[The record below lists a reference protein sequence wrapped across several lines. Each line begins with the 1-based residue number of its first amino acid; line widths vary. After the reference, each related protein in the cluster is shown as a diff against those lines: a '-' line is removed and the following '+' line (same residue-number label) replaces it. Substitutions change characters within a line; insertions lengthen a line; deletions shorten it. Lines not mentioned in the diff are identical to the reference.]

1 MSLWEKKDGIRESR
15 FLIVTQQIV
24 SPIHL
29 SLAQIIKSVFTVT
42 RCHFSPVTGV
52 SFQTEGTGMIS
63 CDCGPLVCVKAA
75 DSFLVC
81 MCFRQMEKWEK
92 STDTVTY
99 YINGLNSPHV
109 CNCWL
114 IESKNTLVVCD
125 YRSPENWQF
134 LLHSNRFYLLVD
146 CERV

>member
-42 RCHFSPVTGV
+42 RCHFSPVTGI

-109 CNCWL
+109 CNL
-114 IESKNTLVVCD
+114 TVG
-125 YRSPENWQF
+125 
-134 LLHSNRFYLLVD
+134 LLKVKILWWYVIIVALKTDSFYYTATD
-146 CERV
+146 FTF